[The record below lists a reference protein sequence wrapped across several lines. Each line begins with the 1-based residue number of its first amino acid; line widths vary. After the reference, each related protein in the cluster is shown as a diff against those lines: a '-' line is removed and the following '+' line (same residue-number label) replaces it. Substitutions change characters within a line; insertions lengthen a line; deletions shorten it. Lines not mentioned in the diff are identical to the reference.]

1 MPEGPEISH
10 MTYVFHNAFKNSTL
24 QKIII
29 QSGRYTRHPLPENFD
44 IFMQEFPLKLKSIQN
59 KGKFIYVTFD
69 NEMILG
75 IKLNY
80 GHLVFEDG
88 KQCHI
93 KFETSKG
100 DFYIEDLRNFCT
112 LNVLNQDDLNKILN
126 RIGPDLVHEKIEYN
140 HYNEIMNKRPKMKIG
155 EFLIEQKYFSGV
167 GNYIRCEACYESK
180 ISPFRLV
187 KDINE
192 EERKELF
199 KQLIKICHSA
209 YQSLIEKDM
218 HYKCKVYR
226 QKITPNNEVV
236 ISEKLEKT
244 RNVYWVPSIQK

>member
-10 MTYVFHNAFKNSTL
+10 MTYIFHNSFKNSNL
-24 QKIII
+24 KKIII
-29 QSGRYTRHPLPENFD
+29 QSGRYSRHPLPENFD
-44 IFMQEFPLKLKSIQN
+44 LLLNDLPLKIKSIIN
-59 KGKFIYVTFD
+59 KGKFIYINFEND
-69 NEMILG
+69 MILG

-80 GHLVFEDG
+80 GHLVFENG

-112 LNVLNQDDLNKILN
+112 LNVLNSESLDKILN
-126 RIGPDLVHEKIEYN
+126 RIGPDLIHEKIN
-140 HYNEIMNKRPKMKIG
+140 FNDYNEIMNKRPKMKIG
-155 EFLIEQKYFSGV
+155 EFLIEQKYFSGA
-167 GNYIRCEACYESK
+167 GNYIRCETCYESK

-187 KDINE
+187 GNLNE
-192 EERKELF
+192 KERKEIF

-209 YQSLIEKDM
+209 YKSLIEKNK

-226 QKITPNNEVV
+226 QKITPNGEVV